1 MNLDAA
7 RDRAALAA
15 VAHIEDGMTVG
26 LGSGDTA
33 ARAIRFLGAR
43 RLDIVGV
50 ATSERS
56 AALARSV
63 GIVVRAPDD
72 VPAIDI
78 TIDGADE
85 LDDELRIIKGG
96 GAAHTREKLVA
107 RASRQLI
114 IVADAGKRVRR
125 LGEHMPL
132 PIEIL
137 PFGGAWTMARLRA
150 LGLTPT
156 PRAGLLSDNGNL
168 IVDCPLAGG
177 VDVRALA
184 AAIKALTGVVEH
196 GLFLDE
202 AQLAYVGNEDGVE
215 HLQR

>member
-1 MNLDAA
+1 VNLDAA